1 LIVADASAVAEVLL
15 KRPLAASV
23 AATPAA
29 HTEIHVP
36 EHFHVEVMSALRP
49 RLLHGDVSEV
59 GAARALASLAAL
71 RALSYPVRELIAPIW
86 NLRANLSV
94 YDAAYLALAQ
104 KLDTGPITLD
114 GSLGEAAARG
124 DGRLVGV

>member
-1 LIVADASAVAEVLL
+1 LIVTDASAVAEVLL
-15 KRPLAASV
+15 KRPRAGSVGAVLAG
-23 AATPAA
+23 

-36 EHFHVEVMSALRP
+36 EHFHIEVMSALRR

-71 RALSYPVRELIAPIW
+71 RALSYPVRELIVPIW
-86 NLRANLSV
+86 EMRANLSV

-104 KLDTGPITLD
+104 RLDTGLITLD
-114 GSLGEAAARG
+114 AALADAAAR
-124 DGRLVGV
+124 DGRLVSV

>member
-1 LIVADASAVAEVLL
+1 VIVADASAVAEMLL
-15 KRPLAASV
+15 KRPRAGLVGAVLAG
-23 AATPAA
+23 

-36 EHFHVEVMSALRP
+36 EHFHIEVMSALRR

-71 RALSYPVRELIAPIW
+71 RALSYPVRELIGPIW
-86 NLRANLSV
+86 RLRANLSV

-104 KLDTGPITLD
+104 RLDVGLITLD
-114 GSLGEAAARG
+114 AALAEAAAR
-124 DGRLVGV
+124 DGRLVSV

>member
-1 LIVADASAVAEVLL
+1 VIVVDASAVAEVLL
-15 KRPLAASV
+15 KRPQAGSVGAVLAV
-23 AATPAA
+23 

-36 EHFHVEVMSALRP
+36 EHFHIEVMSALRR

-86 NLRANLSV
+86 KLRANLSV
-94 YDAAYLALAQ
+94 YDAPYLALAQ
-104 KLDTGPITLD
+104 KLDTGLITLD
-114 GSLGEAAARG
+114 AALADAAAR
-124 DGRLVGV
+124 DGRLVSV

>member
-1 LIVADASAVAEVLL
+1 VIVADASAVAEMLL
-15 KRPLAASV
+15 KRPRAALV
-23 AATPAA
+23 GAVLVG

-36 EHFHVEVMSALRP
+36 EHFHIEVMSALRR

-71 RALSYPVRELIAPIW
+71 RALSYPVRELIVPIW
-86 NLRANLSV
+86 DMRANLSV

-104 KLDTGPITLD
+104 RLDVGLITLD
-114 GSLGEAAARG
+114 AALAEAAAR
-124 DGRLVGV
+124 DGRLVSV

>member
-1 LIVADASAVAEVLL
+1 VIVVDASAVAEVLL
-15 KRPLAASV
+15 GRPRAGSVGASLAK
-23 AATPAA
+23 

-36 EHFHVEVMSALRP
+36 EHFHIEVMSALRR
-49 RLLHGDVSEV
+49 RLLHGDMSEV

-86 NLRANLSV
+86 KLRANLSV

-104 KLDTGPITLD
+104 KLDAGLITLD
-114 GSLGEAAARG
+114 GALAEAAAR

>member
-15 KRPLAASV
+15 KRPQAGLVAIALAK
-23 AATPAA
+23 

-36 EHFHVEVMSALRP
+36 EHFHIEVMSVLRR

-59 GAARALASLAAL
+59 GAARALASLSSL

-86 NLRANLSV
+86 KLRANLSV

-104 KLDTGPITLD
+104 KLDTGLITLD
-114 GSLGEAAARG
+114 RALGEAAAR
-124 DGRLVGV
+124 DGRLVSV